1 MRKNKKYAL
10 GGMVTPLTLEK
21 EDSKYRAADAR
32 APQGMISARGTPAA
46 MGLSKGGI
54 IKKKYVNPV
63 TFVDNLKRKKNK

>member
-46 MGLSKGGI
+46 MGLRKGATL
-54 IKKKYVNPV
+54 IKKKYVNKV
-63 TFVDNLKRKKNK
+63 KIVNKLKHK